1 MVQPMT
7 GTVENQAWQT
17 PEQLAAAASDARVAL
32 HVIQTGG
39 ISSTPGDF
47 LPALPVMT
55 PLLLLPGLAYFGSG
69 NSGAVAASSGA
80 GTSGAPRADVSQPGW
95 DRPPIDPPVGV
106 PGGNAMS
113 LQALSDLRTLA
124 FLTGGTASIMTRA
137 TSAVERIDAQTRV
150 HYVLAYYPSNGAPDG
165 RYRAVRVEVNRA
177 DVTVLFR
184 HGYYARQQNASMNR
198 RSVVTEGRLR
208 AAMTSAREFR
218 DIGLRVTPTFTPSRS
233 GKGGDILL
241 RMVIDGRRLG
251 WTTDDLMRRVARL
264 EVGVF
269 CGDAKERIVGQA
281 TRTLDVSLTEARFER
296 LAAEGVPYS
305 VRIPVTSPT
314 RFVKVIVYNYEA
326 NLLGSAVVQ
335 MK

>member
-1 MVQPMT
+1 
-7 GTVENQAWQT
+7 
-17 PEQLAAAASDARVAL
+17 
-32 HVIQTGG
+32 
-39 ISSTPGDF
+39 
-47 LPALPVMT
+47 
-55 PLLLLPGLAYFGSG
+55 
-69 NSGAVAASSGA
+69 
-80 GTSGAPRADVSQPGW
+80 
-95 DRPPIDPPVGV
+95 
-106 PGGNAMS
+106 
-113 LQALSDLRTLA
+113 
-124 FLTGGTASIMTRA
+124 
-137 TSAVERIDAQTRV
+137 
-150 HYVLAYYPSNGAPDG
+150 
-165 RYRAVRVEVNRA
+165 
-177 DVTVLFR
+177 
-184 HGYYARQQNASMNR
+184 MNR